1 MPLSNKPTEA
11 GSPISSFINEGA
23 TNRFNSDVLR
33 ITAYLAWSL
42 ENTGNQGPAVEK
54 AKQFIEN
61 HMNAKMDAYTLAVVA
76 NFAVDYGKDRDFT
89 RQALQLLLDA
99 RTEKDEQAWWSADE
113 TGVYSTG
120 SSANVETTGL
130 AVQALLKW
138 GEASGIARKA
148 MSYIA
153 SKKDASGTW
162 GTTQA
167 TIMAL
172 RALLLATEKGAADVR
187 GTLQVLLNGETVEKL
202 TLTPENNDL
211 LHQFVFK
218 SLGANGANTVEI
230 RFEGKGGL
238 AYQVVGSYFLPWD
251 EKPANEP
258 LSIDVAYDRAR
269 LTQDDIATATA
280 TIRNNLPKA
289 ANMVMVDFGIPPGF
303 DLLSE
308 DLQAYIEKARLLVAL
323 AEAWEQLRC
332 PGKSIW
338 FWQER
343 LPVVEALGDLV
354 EVVFTFAQLGN
365 AYGAP
370 TGDCAKCFAYWR
382 LAELFGDERMRQ
394 IMGACF
400 AHARRVLG
408 EQRFTRAWRKSE
420 RPFRLL
426 QFPWRAEALPLL
438 NTRCQLMG
446 EPSRYPYFWSARE
459 GVAPH
464 GDAAWQNAVQQ
475 GQRDLQLIREQKNK
489 AEEALLLADLGCA
502 LDHLGQSES
511 SLKRL

>member
-1 MPLSNKPTEA
+1 MSKVYDVDPRLISRTQQWLATQQQADGSWKPDR
-11 GSPISSFINEGA
+11 SFINEGA
-23 TNRFNSDVLR
+23 TSRFNSDLLR

-54 AKQFIEN
+54 AKEFIEN
-61 HMNAKMDAYTLAVVA
+61 HMNAKMDTYTLAVVA

-89 RQALQLLLDA
+89 RQALQFLLDA
-99 RTEKDEQAWWSADE
+99 RTEKDEQAWWNADD
-113 TGVYSTG
+113 TGVYSAG

-148 MSYIA
+148 MNYIA

-172 RALLLATEKGAADVR
+172 RALLLATEQGASDVH
-187 GTLQVLLNGETVEKL
+187 GTLEVLLNGETVEQL
-202 TLTPENNDL
+202 TLAPPNNDM

-218 SLGANGANTVEI
+218 SLEANGANTVEI
-230 RFEGKGGL
+230 RFAGKGGL

-308 DLQAYIEKARLLVAL
+308 DLQAYIDKTASQKSARLEKFSLTATQVLMYFDSIA
-323 AEAWEQLRC
+323 
-332 PGKSIW
+332 PG
-338 FWQER
+338 ET
-343 LPVVEALGDLV
+343 LTL
-354 EVVFTFAQLGN
+354 
-365 AYGAP
+365 
-370 TGDCAKCFAYWR
+370 
-382 LAELFGDERMRQ
+382 
-394 IMGACF
+394 
-400 AHARRVLG
+400 H
-408 EQRFTRAWRKSE
+408 
-420 RPFRLL
+420 FRL
-426 QFPWRAEALPLL
+426 RAKYPIRARTFRSRVYEYYDPEISSIARPV
-438 NTRCQLMG
+438 QL
-446 EPSRYPYFWSARE
+446 EVHTA
-459 GVAPH
+459 
-464 GDAAWQNAVQQ
+464 
-475 GQRDLQLIREQKNK
+475 K
-489 AEEALLLADLGCA
+489 AT
-502 LDHLGQSES
+502 DHTF
-511 SLKRL
+511 R